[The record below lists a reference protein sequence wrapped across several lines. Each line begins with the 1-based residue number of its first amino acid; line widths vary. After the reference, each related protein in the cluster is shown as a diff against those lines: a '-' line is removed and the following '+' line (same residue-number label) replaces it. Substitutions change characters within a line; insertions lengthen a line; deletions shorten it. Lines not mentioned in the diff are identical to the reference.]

1 VPHRARVVMALRQVG
16 PQLLH
21 GSTEWSCL
29 ALPNRSL
36 ALGGMPQQQQTL
48 LLRAKKEAVL
58 LTATAQERCKKV
70 LEEKGQGG
78 KGGGCGKVGAQP
90 GCTNTSV
97 TNKK

>member
-1 VPHRARVVMALRQVG
+1 MPHRARVVMALRQVG

-36 ALGGMPQQQQTL
+36 ALGGMSQQQQTL

-58 LTATAQERCKKV
+58 LRVHLGAGLGHGVRMCSLVRMHVRGLGLRGVVRCRR
-70 LEEKGQGG
+70 
-78 KGGGCGKVGAQP
+78 GGG
-90 GCTNTSV
+90 
-97 TNKK
+97 